1 MLRLLIC
8 LLLHFYRYSSAVLLL
23 NLLLLHAVH
32 IVHYHLFRCDFLGV
46 HSLLGRMLS
55 LLQMHFLVLS
65 ARWACFSLQ
74 CLLLGHLTSQLS
86 LRCPA
91 DCDSWFV
98 SCTWCHLWFTNA
110 RHSHSGVLAAQ
121 VVHFN
126 KGVLICILLGKA
138 SATVAASLWADD
150 GMASIVWSQRPLLA
164 YHGLAKLVV
173 WARVFLT

>member
-1 MLRLLIC
+1 MKFLKFNTNVTNSILLKYI
-8 LLLHFYRYSSAVLLL
+8 LKVTAVVCTITL
-23 NLLLLHAVH
+23 
-32 IVHYHLFRCDFLGV
+32 
-46 HSLLGRMLS
+46 
-55 LLQMHFLVLS
+55 FLVLS
-65 ARWACFSLQ
+65 TRWACFSLQ